1 MSFKVMVTDKLD
13 KKGIEILKSFKEIEV
28 IEKETLK
35 GDDLKNEL
43 RKGYD
48 AVIVRSDT
56 KLTRDVIEASQ
67 GLKVISR
74 AGVGV
79 DNIDVAAATEKG
91 IVVMNAPMGN
101 TISTAEYT
109 FAMMISLARKIPLA
123 FVTTKVEGKW
133 DRKSFKGAELLGKTL
148 GVIGLGRIG
157 TEVAKR
163 AQAFGMKILGYDPFV
178 SEEFAKQSGIELAPL
193 ERIYKESDFFTL
205 HTPLTDQTRGMIGKT
220 ELGMMKKNARII
232 NCARGGIVDEA
243 ALAEALTEGKIAG
256 AALDV
261 YSKEPPFE
269 PNPRNPLLDAPNCVV
284 CPHLGASTSEAQ
296 FNVAVESAETVANF
310 LIHGMIANSVNM
322 PSISKEAFENLKGF
336 VLTAERMGSIISQC
350 IDGQIEEMKIAC
362 SGEEITEKD
371 LSILTRAALK
381 GLFQNFLGDTVN
393 YVNATSTAKS
403 RGIRIIEEKEDS
415 TTEYTNLVAL
425 TVKSDKETMEL
436 WATVYSNSRGKIV
449 KFNDYFL
456 EVDPHGTLLIISNA
470 DKPGVIGRVGTIM
483 GEHRINIA
491 SMKVSRKSDNNM
503 ALIILNVD
511 GDLSSEVAKQLGQVQ
526 DIVKYKVVK
535 L

>member
-1 MSFKVMVTDKLD
+1 MKFKVMVTDKLD
-13 KKGIEILKSFKEIEV
+13 KEGIDILKSFPEIEV
-28 IEKETLK
+28 VERETLK

-43 RKGYD
+43 QKGYD

-56 KLTRDVIEASQ
+56 KLTRDVIAASQ

-79 DNIDVAAATEKG
+79 DNIDVPAATEKG

-109 FAMMISLARKIPLA
+109 FAMMISLARKIPFA
-123 FVTTKVEGKW
+123 HATTKIEGKW
-133 DRKSFKGAELLGKTL
+133 DRKTFKGDELLNKTL
-148 GVIGLGRIG
+148 GVVGLGRIG

-178 SEEFAKQSGIELAPL
+178 SDEFARQNGIELATL
-193 ERIYKESDFFTL
+193 EKIYRESDYITL
-205 HTPLTDQTRGMIGKT
+205 HTPLTDQTRGMIGKN
-220 ELGMMKKNARII
+220 ELGMMKKKARIV

-243 ALAEALTEGKIAG
+243 ALAEALKEGRIAG

-261 YSKEPPFE
+261 FSKEPPMD

-336 VLTAERMGSIISQC
+336 VTLSERMGSVIAQC
-350 IDGQIEEMKIAC
+350 IDGQI
-362 SGEEITEKD
+362 GEIRISCAGDEITEKD

-381 GLFQNFLGDTVN
+381 GLFQSFLGDTVN
-393 YVNATSTAKS
+393 YVNATATAKS
-403 RGIRIIEEKEDS
+403 RGIRIIEEKDDP
-415 TTEYTNLVAL
+415 TTEYTNLIAL
-425 TVKSDKETMEL
+425 TVKSDKETMEM
-436 WATVYSNSRGKIV
+436 WGTVHSRSRCKIV

-456 EVDPHGTLLIISNA
+456 EVDPHGTLVIISNA

-491 SMKVSRKSDNNM
+491 SMKVSRKQDQNA
-503 ALIILNVD
+503 ALIVLNVD
-511 GDLSSEVAKQLGQVQ
+511 SEITADVTAKLSGVP
-526 DIVKYKVVK
+526 DILKYKVVK